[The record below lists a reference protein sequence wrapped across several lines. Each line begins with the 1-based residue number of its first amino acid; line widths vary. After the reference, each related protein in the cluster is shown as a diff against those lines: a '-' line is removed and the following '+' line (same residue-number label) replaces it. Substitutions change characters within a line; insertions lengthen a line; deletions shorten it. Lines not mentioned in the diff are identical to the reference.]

1 MKNEKKSNKK
11 DKKIEKASTSNNKNK
26 KERISLDKEKKR
38 KKSSRSISREKKS
51 EKLSNDKK
59 RKKSSR
65 SISREKKSRKSSSS
79 NNSINREK
87 NQTKNQEEDEK
98 EEDITLEKDSEN
110 KDLYSLLGLQKNATN
125 IEIRKAYKRL
135 VLLCHPDKNKT
146 DPEASSKFIN
156 ISRAYKI
163 LSNDQSRRY
172 YDETGEYEEG
182 NEGQIDI
189 EDTLNFFR
197 KIYSPRDIESYEDKY
212 INSKEEEQ
220 DLITFYNEN
229 NGDIRQILECIPCS
243 KNEDIHRFIKI
254 YESLFK
260 KKILKKNKN
269 FEETKNKIK
278 LLKDDSC
285 EKKEAEET
293 LDKLT
298 KQIMLNKKKRNYND
312 YLNGLAKKYG
322 KNDGNEEQG
331 EENQEISEEEFQKI
345 SHRLNKNKKK
355 KNKKK

>member
-1 MKNEKKSNKK
+1 M
-11 DKKIEKASTSNNKNK
+11 
-26 KERISLDKEKKR
+26 
-38 KKSSRSISREKKS
+38 
-51 EKLSNDKK
+51 
-59 RKKSSR
+59 
-65 SISREKKSRKSSSS
+65 
-79 NNSINREK
+79 
-87 NQTKNQEEDEK
+87 
-98 EEDITLEKDSEN
+98 
-110 KDLYSLLGLQKNATN
+110 GLQKNATN

-243 KNEDIHRFIKI
+243 KNEDIQRFIKI
-254 YESLFK
+254 YEKLFR

-278 LLKDDSC
+278 LLKEDSC

-345 SHRLNKNKKK
+345 SNRLNKNKKK